1 MEKEKKKNRNLFF
14 KKVSKAIKEDKYN
27 LSSKGKKAQINLNP
41 NFRVCFT
48 L

>member
-1 MEKEKKKNRNLFF
+1 MEKQKQNNKNLFL
-14 KKVSKAIKEDKYN
+14 KRVGKAIKEDRFN

-41 NFRVCFT
+41 RLKVCFT